1 MPEPKRE
8 NLSKKQLRKRKPIR
22 GITNKIRRFLWQ
34 FPCSSAKEVCRVL
47 GLDYFVYRNFVYVEK
62 CHLKKWLGTKIQGRL
77 PSPLVSAHRVEW
89 EIEKSIPQP
98 LLLKLSVEAEKRRPN
113 VRSVKPVGEWYVIPN
128 RNNMRE
134 FHDMHVTV
142 RVFPKSG
149 TCRVLPGHP
158 MSLEDLGVYV
168 ENAFFKGGLDIA
180 ECERLSRQLIPS
192 TKHRTFR
199 VGPVTP
205 FKIDYYRDSLG
216 ITIKA
221 DGSHPEHIEVGEDW
235 PSWIKPQLRA
245 IAMQTEAV
253 TQLAEQIRL
262 HLAVMEGIQKSTD
275 NLAEATEKLRETMEK
290 RGSKV

>member
-1 MPEPKRE
+1 MPEPKK
-8 NLSKKQLRKRKPIR
+8 NVSNGSLTKRKPIR
-22 GITNKIRRFLWQ
+22 GVTNRIRRFLWQ
-34 FPCSSAKEVCRVL
+34 FPSSSAKEACRIL
-47 GLDYFVYRNFVYVEK
+47 GLDYSVYGNFVRVEK
-62 CHLKKWLGTKIQGRL
+62 CHLKKWLGTNVQGRL
-77 PSPLVSAHRVEW
+77 LKPLVSAHRVEW

-98 LLLKLSVEAEKRRPN
+98 LLLKLSLEAEKRKPT
-113 VRSVKPVGEWYVIPN
+113 VRSDKPVGEWYVIPN

-149 TCRVLPGHP
+149 TCRILPGHP
-158 MSLEDLGVYV
+158 LSIEDLRVYV
-168 ENAFFKGGLDIA
+168 ENAFFKGGLDVA
-180 ECERLSRQLIPS
+180 ECERLSRSLIPS
-192 TKHRTFR
+192 TKHKTFR

-205 FKIDYYRDSLG
+205 FRIDYYRDSVGL
-216 ITIKA
+216 TIKA

-290 RGSKV
+290 GRS